1 MSTVVRTP
9 EGNASLPL
17 STNGT
22 SLSLDG
28 PVGIGTKDPDASATL
43 ELAATALG
51 FLPPQM
57 ATAIRDA
64 IVAPATGLT
73 VFNSTTLR
81 QETFNG
87 TEWDESI
94 LIPATDAAVTLGVT
108 NRFIHLSG
116 ADASNTAITMT
127 ATYPGHRVVLK
138 MLAMAGG
145 GSYTAVVVEGTLTLN
160 ATDETAEIY
169 CDGTV
174 WHSLSLL
181 GATIV

>member
-1 MSTVVRTP
+1 MPTNVLTQD
-9 EGNASLPL
+9 GYAKLPL

-22 SLSLDG
+22 ALSLDG
-28 PVGIGTKDPDASATL
+28 PVGIGTKTPDASAQL
-43 ELAATALG
+43 EVAATGLG
-51 FLPPQM
+51 FLPPVM
-57 ATAIRDA
+57 TTILRDLIA
-64 IVAPATGLT
+64 APASGLT
-73 VFNSTTLR
+73 IFNSTTLKL
-81 QETFNG
+81 EAFDG
-87 TEWDESI
+87 TSWVESVAV
-94 LIPATDAAVTLGVT
+94 PGTDTAVTISARS
-108 NRFIHLSG
+108 RFIHLSG